1 MRLPPPNPADEHRPW
16 VRRASPLARVAWLIA
31 AVLIAYGGLAPWS
44 GWRDLGLSP
53 FAYLTAPFPRYVT
66 RFDLVVN
73 VIAFAPLGALGVLA
87 LHPRLRGWA
96 AVLVSSAIAVLLS
109 GTIEGLQTYLPRRV
123 PSNVDLLTNSLGAV
137 LGAAAVAP
145 WSAALIDRGRL
156 AQLRA
161 QWFARDAT
169 VPLLALA
176 LWPLAQVFPAAMLF
190 GNGEMRG
197 TFAAIA
203 GALGA
208 PWPPLPRAAFGPA
221 EFVLAEAIV
230 VSAGL
235 FSAGL
240 AAVSLMNAAAPRWL
254 LLALLAG
261 AALLARGLA
270 WGVQF
275 GPEHAMGWLT
285 PGAIGG
291 LLLGGLALAVAAT
304 GPPRLLG
311 AIAVVSLIMLVA
323 AVNAVPE
330 NPFFADWIG
339 AWRPGRL
346 MHASALAQWVAVGWP
361 YLMLAVLLFRALAV
375 WRR

>member
-1 MRLPPPNPADEHRPW
+1 MRWPTLNTADDHRPW
-16 VRRASPLARVAWLIA
+16 VRRASPLARAAWLIT
-31 AVLIAYGGLAPWS
+31 AVLIVYGGLAPWS

-53 FAYLTAPFPRYVT
+53 LAFLTAPVPRYIT
-66 RFDLVVN
+66 RFDLVIN
-73 VIAFAPLGALGVLA
+73 VLAFAPLGALGVLA
-87 LHPRLRGWA
+87 LHPRVRGLA
-96 AVLVSSAIAVLLS
+96 AVLVSSLVAVLLS
-109 GTIEGLQTYLPRRV
+109 GAVEGMQTYLPRRV
-123 PSNVDLLTNSLGAV
+123 PSNIDLLTNSLGAV
-137 LGAAAVAP
+137 LGAAATAP
-145 WSAALIDRGRL
+145 WTAALLDRGRL

-161 QWFARDAT
+161 QWFARDAA
-169 VPLLALA
+169 VPLLALG

-190 GNGEMRG
+190 GHGEARD

-203 GALGA
+203 SASGM
-208 PWPPLPRAAFGPA
+208 PWPPLPPSAFGPA

-240 AAVSLMNAAAPRWL
+240 AAVSLMNSAAPRWL
-254 LLALLAG
+254 LLALLIG
-261 AALLARGLA
+261 AALVARALA

-275 GPEHAMGWLT
+275 GPEHAMSWLT

-304 GPPRLLG
+304 GPPRVLAAVAVLSLL
-311 AIAVVSLIMLVA
+311 ALIA

-339 AWRPGRL
+339 TWRPGRL
-346 MHASALAQWVAVGWP
+346 KHASAVAHWVSVAWP
-361 YLMLAVLLFRALAV
+361 YLMLAVLIHRALAG